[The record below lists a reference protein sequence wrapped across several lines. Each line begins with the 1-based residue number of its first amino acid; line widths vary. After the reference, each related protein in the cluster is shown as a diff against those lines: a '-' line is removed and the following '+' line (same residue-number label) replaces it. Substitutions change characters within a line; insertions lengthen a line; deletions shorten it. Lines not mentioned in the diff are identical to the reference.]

1 MYIPLYN
8 KSNYTL
14 LSSLIKIDNLIE
26 YATSNSLPA
35 IALTDN
41 NMYGTMEFIKKC
53 RGKNIKP
60 IIGLAIELDD
70 YKIVLLAKNYD
81 GYKSLIKLSTI
92 QNEKRVVLDDLAKNK
107 KEVICL
113 IPYKYKD
120 EFNNLEKIYSDI
132 YLGYSNK
139 QEEKEVLLYNKN
151 VVFLRENLYLEKD
164 DEDYLGYLY
173 KIRDGKT
180 INDEV
185 DYDIFN
191 HELNINNIYD
201 FTDNTGLLNT
211 EKIASSCELE
221 FPKPSNLLPIYECDD
236 PAKYL
241 FELCKAGLNKRL
253 NKNVSDEYKNRL
265 SYELKVINDM

>member
-60 IIGLAIELDD
+60 IIGLTVELDD

-139 QEEKEVLLYNKN
+139 QEKKEVLLYNKN

-164 DEDYLGYLY
+164 DEDYLGYL
-173 KIRDGKT
+173 
-180 INDEV
+180 
-185 DYDIFN
+185 
-191 HELNINNIYD
+191 
-201 FTDNTGLLNT
+201 
-211 EKIASSCELE
+211 
-221 FPKPSNLLPIYECDD
+221 
-236 PAKYL
+236 
-241 FELCKAGLNKRL
+241 
-253 NKNVSDEYKNRL
+253 
-265 SYELKVINDM
+265 